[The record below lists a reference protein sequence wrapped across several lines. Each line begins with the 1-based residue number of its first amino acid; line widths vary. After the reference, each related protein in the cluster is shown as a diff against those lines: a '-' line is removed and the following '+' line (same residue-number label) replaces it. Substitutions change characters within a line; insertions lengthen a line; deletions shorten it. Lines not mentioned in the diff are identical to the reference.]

1 VASDGKERKGM
12 TPDLTEIS
20 ARLKKYAALPVASSV
35 VREVFRSLESQTA
48 SFEETA
54 IGIERDPDLALQIL
68 RSANSLTSSF
78 TGRVHSVLQAVR
90 LLGFKTIRG
99 LLLSS
104 VLLDR
109 AKGHAGI
116 PELWSHSQ
124 MVSLNAKIVARRLQV
139 PWEEE
144 AQTAGLLHDVGKV
157 FFYEE
162 FPEYYQEAFQL
173 GDSKQAEPDWKR
185 ERAVFGVDH
194 SFVGNRLLQA
204 FGIPRVLS
212 DPVLFL
218 HDPPADLLFPEL
230 TNVLIVADQ
239 MATAMGFG
247 SPEFD
252 FVEEIL
258 MGALDRLGLGD
269 ADLREFLSEAH
280 SRSPMLEILSL

>member
-1 VASDGKERKGM
+1 M
-12 TPDLTEIS
+12 TADLADIS
-20 ARLKKYAALPVASSV
+20 GRLKKYERLPVASPV
-35 VREVFRSLESQTA
+35 VRDVLRDLGSETA

-54 IGIERDPDLALQIL
+54 RGIERDPDLALQIL

-90 LLGFKTIRG
+90 LLGFKTVKG

-109 AKGHAGI
+109 SKVHAGI

-124 MVSLNAKIVARRLQV
+124 IVSLNAKIIARRLGF

-144 AQTAGLLHDVGKV
+144 AQTAGLLHDIGKV

-162 FPEYYQEAFQL
+162 FPQYYQEAFQL
-173 GDSKQAEPDWKR
+173 GDSIQAEPDWRR
-185 ERAVFGVDH
+185 ERAMFGVDH
-194 SFVGNRLLQA
+194 AFVGNRLLQA
-204 FGIPRVLS
+204 FGMSRVLS

-218 HDPPADLLFPEL
+218 HDPPANLLFPEL
-230 TNVLIVADQ
+230 THVLIVADQ

-252 FVEEIL
+252 FVEEVL

-269 ADLREFLSEAH
+269 SDLREFLAEAH
-280 SRSPMLEILSL
+280 SRSLMLEILSL

>member
-1 VASDGKERKGM
+1 M
-12 TPDLTEIS
+12 TADLADIS
-20 ARLKKYAALPVASSV
+20 GRLKKYERLPVASPV
-35 VREVFRSLESQTA
+35 VRDVLRNLGSETA

-54 IGIERDPDLALQIL
+54 RGIERDPDLALQIL

-90 LLGFKTIRG
+90 LLGFKTVKG

-109 AKGHAGI
+109 SKVHAGI

-124 MVSLNAKIVARRLQV
+124 IVSLNAKIIARRLGF

-144 AQTAGLLHDVGKV
+144 AQTAGLLHDIGKV

-162 FPEYYQEAFQL
+162 FPQYYQEAFQL
-173 GDSKQAEPDWKR
+173 GDSIQAEPDWRR
-185 ERAVFGVDH
+185 ERAMFGVDH
-194 SFVGNRLLQA
+194 AFVGNRLLQA
-204 FGIPRVLS
+204 FGMSRVLS

-218 HDPPADLLFPEL
+218 HDPPANLLFPEL
-230 TNVLIVADQ
+230 THVLIVADQ

-252 FVEEIL
+252 FVEEVL

-269 ADLREFLSEAH
+269 SDLREFLAEAH
-280 SRSPMLEILSL
+280 SRSLMLEILSL

>member
-1 VASDGKERKGM
+1 M
-12 TPDLTEIS
+12 TADLADIS
-20 ARLKKYAALPVASSV
+20 GRLKKYERLPVASPV
-35 VREVFRSLESQTA
+35 VRDVLRDLGSETA

-54 IGIERDPDLALQIL
+54 RGIERDPDLALQIL

-90 LLGFKTIRG
+90 LLGFKTVKG

-109 AKGHAGI
+109 SKVHAGI

-124 MVSLNAKIVARRLQV
+124 IVSLNAKIIARRLGF

-144 AQTAGLLHDVGKV
+144 AQTAGLLHDIGKV

-162 FPEYYQEAFQL
+162 FPQYYQEAFQL
-173 GDSKQAEPDWKR
+173 GDSIQVEPDWKR
-185 ERAVFGVDH
+185 ERAMFGVDH
-194 SFVGNRLLQA
+194 AFVGNRLLQA
-204 FGIPRVLS
+204 FGMSRVLS

-218 HDPPADLLFPEL
+218 HDPPANLLFPEL
-230 TNVLIVADQ
+230 THVLIVADQ

-252 FVEEIL
+252 FVEEVL

-269 ADLREFLSEAH
+269 SDLREFLAEAH
-280 SRSPMLEILSL
+280 SRSLMLEILSL

>member
-1 VASDGKERKGM
+1 M
-12 TPDLTEIS
+12 TVDLADIS
-20 ARLKKYAALPVASSV
+20 GRLKKYERLPVASPV
-35 VREVFRSLESQTA
+35 VRDVLRNLGSETA

-54 IGIERDPDLALQIL
+54 RGIERDPDLALQIL

-90 LLGFKTIRG
+90 LLGFKTVKG

-109 AKGHAGI
+109 SKVHAGI

-124 MVSLNAKIVARRLQV
+124 IVSLNAKIIARRLGF

-144 AQTAGLLHDVGKV
+144 AQTAGLLHDIGKV

-162 FPEYYQEAFQL
+162 FPQYYQEAFQL
-173 GDSKQAEPDWKR
+173 GDSIQAEPDWRR
-185 ERAVFGVDH
+185 ERAMFGVDH
-194 SFVGNRLLQA
+194 AFVGNRLLQA
-204 FGIPRVLS
+204 FGMSRVLS

-218 HDPPADLLFPEL
+218 HDPPANLLFPEL
-230 TNVLIVADQ
+230 THVLIVADQ

-252 FVEEIL
+252 FVEEVL

-269 ADLREFLSEAH
+269 SDLREFLAEAH
-280 SRSPMLEILSL
+280 SRSLMLEILSL

>member
-1 VASDGKERKGM
+1 M
-12 TPDLTEIS
+12 TVDLADIS
-20 ARLKKYAALPVASSV
+20 GRLKKYERLPVASPV
-35 VREVFRSLESQTA
+35 VRDVLRDLGSETA

-54 IGIERDPDLALQIL
+54 RGIERDPDLALQIL

-90 LLGFKTIRG
+90 LLGFKTVKG

-109 AKGHAGI
+109 SKVHAGI

-124 MVSLNAKIVARRLQV
+124 IVSLNAKIIARRLGF

-144 AQTAGLLHDVGKV
+144 AQTAGLLHDIGKV

-162 FPEYYQEAFQL
+162 FPQYYQEAFQL
-173 GDSKQAEPDWKR
+173 GDSIQAEPDWRR
-185 ERAVFGVDH
+185 ERAMFGVDH
-194 SFVGNRLLQA
+194 AFVGNRLLQA
-204 FGIPRVLS
+204 FGMSRVLS

-218 HDPPADLLFPEL
+218 HDPPANLLFPEL
-230 TNVLIVADQ
+230 THVLIVADQ

-252 FVEEIL
+252 FVEEVL

-269 ADLREFLSEAH
+269 SDLREFLAEAH
-280 SRSPMLEILSL
+280 SRSLMLEILSL

>member
-1 VASDGKERKGM
+1 M
-12 TPDLTEIS
+12 TADLADIS
-20 ARLKKYAALPVASSV
+20 GRLKKYERLPVASPV
-35 VREVFRSLESQTA
+35 VRDVLRNLGSETA

-54 IGIERDPDLALQIL
+54 RGIERDPDLALQIL

-90 LLGFKTIRG
+90 LLGFKTVKG

-109 AKGHAGI
+109 SKVHAGI

-124 MVSLNAKIVARRLQV
+124 IVSLNAKIIARRLGF

-144 AQTAGLLHDVGKV
+144 AQTAGLLHDIGKV

-162 FPEYYQEAFQL
+162 FPQYYQEAFQL
-173 GDSKQAEPDWKR
+173 GDSIQAEPDWKR
-185 ERAVFGVDH
+185 ERAMFGVDH
-194 SFVGNRLLQA
+194 AFVGNRLLQA
-204 FGIPRVLS
+204 FGMSRVLS

-218 HDPPADLLFPEL
+218 HDPPANLLFPEL
-230 TNVLIVADQ
+230 THVLIVADQ

-252 FVEEIL
+252 FVEEVL

-269 ADLREFLSEAH
+269 SDLREFLAEAH
-280 SRSPMLEILSL
+280 SRSLMLEILSL